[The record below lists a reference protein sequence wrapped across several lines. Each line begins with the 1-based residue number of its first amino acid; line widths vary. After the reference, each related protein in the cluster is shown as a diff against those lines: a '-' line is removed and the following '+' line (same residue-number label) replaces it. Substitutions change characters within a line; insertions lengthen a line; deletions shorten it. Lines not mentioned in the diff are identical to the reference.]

1 MEQEYILLILNCNKY
16 AYKKKIQEKLWV
28 NHIPLNIK
36 HFYVRGDPTLTSHKF
51 DLSNNILYV
60 NCKDDYVSL
69 PQKTI
74 KAIRAIK
81 ETFNFKYI
89 FKTDDD
95 QMLINKSFFTD
106 LTNELPL
113 EKYDYGGFTLDVGD
127 HVSTYR
133 LEETQKEIFV
143 KGCSYCNGRF
153 YLLSDR
159 ACEHI
164 LQKETEFEE
173 YVFEDHAVGYMLTD
187 FENLKRKRFTTQ
199 LGDFMDI
206 PMYIENNYF
215 IHTEC
220 INCPEICV
228 NAIKSFS
235 KENKDIKL
243 NVFLTLEDLEYIK
256 NTISEKDYENISFNI
271 VNDNMK
277 TIYRQNGHQGT
288 AILWNYVIQY
298 SKENNLK
305 IIHVDSDVYFR
316 GDIVYD
322 IILDME
328 SGYDI
333 VGGCRPYGEFNKL
346 NNTQI
351 RDTVSTYCFGYN
363 PKFISSVLLDNDDII
378 IAMLRGFYNP
388 IGHRVMD
395 FFDPVTFHMLEG
407 GANMKHIDKEVIGY
421 LDTNMEQNS
430 YAKRLKILDVAEKI
444 IHFSA
449 VGSGLAYR
457 KGNKKTNVPMT
468 YIEAGIKS
476 LEFYEYLFYN
486 KEFNGM
492 TEQHKEVKKWFDTEL

>member
-1 MEQEYILLILNCNKY
+1 
-16 AYKKKIQEKLWV
+16 
-28 NHIPLNIK
+28 
-36 HFYVRGDPTLTSHKF
+36 
-51 DLSNNILYV
+51 
-60 NCKDDYVSL
+60 
-69 PQKTI
+69 
-74 KAIRAIK
+74 
-81 ETFNFKYI
+81 
-89 FKTDDD
+89 
-95 QMLINKSFFTD
+95 
-106 LTNELPL
+106 
-113 EKYDYGGFTLDVGD
+113 
-127 HVSTYR
+127 
-133 LEETQKEIFV
+133 
-143 KGCSYCNGRF
+143 
-153 YLLSDR
+153 
-159 ACEHI
+159 
-164 LQKETEFEE
+164 
-173 YVFEDHAVGYMLTD
+173 
-187 FENLKRKRFTTQ
+187 

-206 PMYIENNYF
+206 PMYLENNYF
-215 IHTEC
+215 VHTEC

-228 NAIKSFS
+228 NAIKSFTAS
-235 KENKDIKL
+235 HKDLKI
-243 NVFLTLEDLEYIK
+243 NVFLTLEDLEHIRSK
-256 NTISEKDYENISFNI
+256 IPDKDMENILFNI

-288 AILWNYVIQY
+288 AILWNHVIQY
-298 SKENNLK
+298 SKENNMK

-322 IILDME
+322 IISYME

-333 VGGCRPYGEFNKL
+333 VGGCRPYGDFNRL

-388 IGHRVMD
+388 LGHRVMD

-421 LDTNMEQNS
+421 LDTNMDQNS
-430 YAKRLKILDVAEKI
+430 YAKKLKILDVAEKI